1 MSESLEEMPDGWKF
15 ELHRMMKEYGELLQ
29 EYKDTSDHYYRQSP
43 YSNWI
48 DEQELIDIL
57 DKLKDLRTRMKKLS
71 KDHEL
76 DESGQYQGN
85 FLQIKTDLDYHKLIP
100 NHGVFHGAYV

>member
-1 MSESLEEMPDGWKF
+1 MNGTLEEMPDNWKF
-15 ELHRMMKEYGELLQ
+15 ELHHMMKEYGELLQ

-57 DKLKDLRTRMKKLS
+57 NKIKDLRTKMKQLS

-76 DESGQYQGN
+76 DEGSQYQGN
-85 FLQIKTDLDYHKLIP
+85 FLQVKTDLDYRRLIP
-100 NHGVFHGAYV
+100 NHGAFRGAYV